1 MNETQRSAA
10 QLGRRARDQAWSVAW
25 VMFTWVLV
33 LATGLASWAYF
44 MFRG

>member
-10 QLGRRARDQAWSVAW
+10 QLGRRARDQAWSLTW
-25 VMFTWVLV
+25 TLFTFALV

-44 MFRG
+44 MFQG